1 MLKQLLNKHF
11 PELRLFTGRSYAE
24 LTSFG
29 VGSAPVPLLAE
40 PETPG
45 ELSELLKFL
54 HRKKIPVFIL
64 GAGTNVVGS
73 DTPYPGVVIQVGS

>member
-1 MLKQLLNKHF
+1 MLEKLLKKNF
-11 PELRLFTGRSYAE
+11 PELRLFTDRRYSE

-45 ELSELLKFL
+45 QLCELLKFL
-54 HRKKIPVFIL
+54 QNIH
-64 GAGTNVVGS
+64 
-73 DTPYPGVVIQVGS
+73 